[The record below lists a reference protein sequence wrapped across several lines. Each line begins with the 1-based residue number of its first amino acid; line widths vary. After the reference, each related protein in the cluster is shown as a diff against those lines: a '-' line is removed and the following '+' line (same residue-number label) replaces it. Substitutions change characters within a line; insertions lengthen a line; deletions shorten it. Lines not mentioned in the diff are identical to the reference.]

1 VTPLLTL
8 VALIAFASNS
18 ILCRLALAG
27 HEIDPANFTLVRLAS
42 GGLTLL
48 LIHAIVT
55 RSWTGGSLAGHA
67 PNARPL
73 GRVLIAAALLFLYA
87 LPFSIAYV
95 SIGAATGALILFTA
109 VQATM
114 LLGALRS
121 GERFHPLEGV
131 GLVIAIGGL
140 IYLVFPGL
148 SAPSPVGCAL
158 MVVAGIAWGLYSL
171 RGRGSRDP
179 LRDTTNNFVWT
190 LPLAI
195 AARWAPAAIAGPLG
209 FAHTPA
215 TGQGMLLAI
224 ASGALASGLG
234 YTIWF
239 AAMRGL
245 TAIRASM
252 VQLASPVLAAV
263 GGILLLGE
271 PVTPR
276 LVVSAA
282 LILGGLGIA
291 LMGRAQTSSVR
302 EPRTITNP

>member
-1 VTPLLTL
+1 MTAALTL
-8 VALIAFASNS
+8 LALIAFASNS
-18 ILCRLALAG
+18 ILCRLALAT
-27 HEIDPANFTLVRLAS
+27 HEIDPANFTLTRLAS

-48 LIHAIVT
+48 ILHAIAM
-55 RSWTGGSLAGHA
+55 RSWTGGDPARRAA
-67 PNARPL
+67 PRPW
-73 GRVLIAAALLFLYA
+73 RQALIAAALLFLYA

-121 GERFHPLEGV
+121 GERFHPLEGF

-140 IYLVFPGL
+140 VYLVSPGL
-148 SAPSPVGCAL
+148 SAPSPVGSAL
-158 MVVAGIAWGLYSL
+158 MAVAGIAWGLYSL

-195 AARWAPAAIAGPLG
+195 AARWAPMAIAGPLG
-209 FAHTPA
+209 FAHTAA
-215 TGQGMLLAI
+215 TGRGMLLAV

-234 YTIWF
+234 YTVWF
-239 AAMRGL
+239 AALRGL

-252 VQLASPVLAAV
+252 VQLAVPVLAAV
-263 GGILLLGE
+263 GGVLLLGE
-271 PVTPR
+271 AITPR

-282 LILGGLGIA
+282 LILGGLAIA
-291 LMGRAQTSSVR
+291 LLGRGRAAAPSVQ
-302 EPRTITNP
+302 